1 MENTD
6 QKDVHLSAPS
16 ENIKKKKK
24 DSIIQHTAERWRVK
38 RVHID
43 IL

>member
-6 QKDVHLSAPS
+6 QKDVHLSAPN
-16 ENIKKKKK
+16 ENIKKKKKK
-24 DSIIQHTAERWRVK
+24 DSIIYSTQQRGDESSVY
-38 RVHID
+38 